1 MSEQII
7 EPTSIGLSERN
18 HSWLTRFK
26 EEKVFS
32 EMIDA
37 YRFAFSYAL
46 SRGIVPDEIKENR
59 KTTFSVSTF
68 DPEKDI
74 YVTLQCLMPSI
85 EGPVYRMAERLA
97 DWGMTELVKE
107 YQSGKLNLVRMI
119 EQASKV
125 T

>member
-1 MSEQII
+1 MTEQIV

-37 YRFAFSYAL
+37 YRFAFSFAL
-46 SRGIVPDEIKENR
+46 SKGVIPDEIKENR

-68 DPEKDI
+68 DPDKDI
-74 YVTLQCLMPSI
+74 YVTLQCLIPNI
-85 EGPVYRMAERLA
+85 DGPVYRMAERLA

-107 YQSGKLNLVRMI
+107 YQSGRLNLVRI
-119 EQASKV
+119 IKQASKAA
-125 T
+125 